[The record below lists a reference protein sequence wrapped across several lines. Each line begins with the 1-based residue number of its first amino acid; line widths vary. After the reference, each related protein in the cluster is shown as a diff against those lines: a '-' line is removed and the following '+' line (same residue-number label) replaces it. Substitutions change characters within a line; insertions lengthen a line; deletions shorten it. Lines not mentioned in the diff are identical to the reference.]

1 MPFTSPLPY
10 VYLFLLMSSQ
20 AACAANP
27 IAENDIDDPQ
37 KSAENP
43 SEKTQNK
50 RPLND
55 HVETIVIDSLTDLKN
70 NRQKWQKSGIVS
82 YDYEYIQQCLDC
94 TPVKTQFIA
103 LTIKQ
108 NQLDPIYDQRTQQ
121 PLTKTK
127 KGASLIHTINNWFHL
142 IEEKIKTNKDSF
154 FSVDYYPVS
163 GQPRQLFLMDE
174 QAKKSR
180 YFFRAAVPV
189 KIEYPNASHN
199 NNTINSQ
206 K

>member
-20 AACAANP
+20 TACAANP
-27 IAENDIDDPQ
+27 IVENDLDTPQ
-37 KSAENP
+37 KSTK
-43 SEKTQNK
+43 KTQQI
-50 RPLND
+50 RSLND
-55 HVETIVIDSLTDLKN
+55 QNDAVETIVIDSLTDLKN
-70 NRQKWQKSGIVS
+70 NQQKWQKSGIIS

-94 TPVKTQFIA
+94 APVKTQFIA

-121 PLTKTK
+121 PLTQTK
-127 KGASLIHTINNWFHL
+127 KGALLIHTIADWFHL
-142 IEEKIKTNKDSF
+142 IEEKIKANKDSF

-163 GQPRQLFLMDE
+163 GQPRQLFLMNE

-189 KIEYPNASHN
+189 KIEYPHSSPNNATMN
-199 NNTINSQ
+199 AQ

>member
-10 VYLFLLMSSQ
+10 VYLLLLMSSQ

-27 IAENDIDDPQ
+27 IVENDLNTPQ
-37 KSAENP
+37 KSAD
-43 SEKTQNK
+43 KTPHTQS
-50 RPLND
+50 LND
-55 HVETIVIDSLTDLKN
+55 QNNAVETIVIDSLTDLKN

-94 TPVKTQFIA
+94 APVKTQFIA

-121 PLTKTK
+121 PLTQTK
-127 KGASLIHTINNWFHL
+127 KGALLIHTIADWFHL

-189 KIEYPNASHN
+189 KIEYPNTSP
-199 NNTINSQ
+199 NNTTMNSQ